1 MCSPCITL
9 SRAQPEDGSI
19 IGAETCCYKLFNYLL
34 VVITAIIYIYIYVCV
49 CVCVCVCIEH
59 NVVISPENYG
69 LN

>member
-19 IGAETCCYKLFNYLL
+19 IGAETCYKLFNYLS
-34 VVITAIIYIYIYVCV
+34 VVITAIIYIYLYIYIYIY
-49 CVCVCVCIEH
+49 VCVCIEH